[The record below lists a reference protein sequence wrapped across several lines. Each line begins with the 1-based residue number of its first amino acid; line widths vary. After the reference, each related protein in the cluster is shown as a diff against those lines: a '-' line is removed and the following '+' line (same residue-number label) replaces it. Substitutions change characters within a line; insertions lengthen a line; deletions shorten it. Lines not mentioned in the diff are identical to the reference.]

1 MNLRQSII
9 HECVFTYFVTHWNS
23 MKIDSDD
30 VILSRDVIQFC
41 QDYSIYSDH
50 TEGEEVAGSEAEL
63 SPDKM

>member
-1 MNLRQSII
+1 
-9 HECVFTYFVTHWNS
+9 